1 LIKILQ
7 NGYKHTKNCKIPRFK
22 EPRIIAGNLTCGL
35 QLEPQKIESGGP
47 RFPESHKL
55 WVEGGREALAY
66 RVCYGYLA
74 EMWWH
79 GAFTCL

>member
-1 LIKILQ
+1 MDTNAQKIVKYQ
-7 NGYKHTKNCKIPRFK
+7 DSRTKNYCRKSYMWLATRTP
-22 EPRIIAGNLTCGL
+22 
-35 QLEPQKIESGGP
+35 KIESGGP
-47 RFPESHKL
+47 RFLESHKL